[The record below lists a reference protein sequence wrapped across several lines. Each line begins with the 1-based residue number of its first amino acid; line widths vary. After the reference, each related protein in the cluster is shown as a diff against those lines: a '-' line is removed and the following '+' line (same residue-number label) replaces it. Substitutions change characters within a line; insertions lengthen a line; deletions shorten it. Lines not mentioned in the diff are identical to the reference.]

1 MYLFFIIIHLIICL
15 FLMLSILFQAS
26 KGGALSGTFGG
37 SQGGSLFGNRG
48 TATLLSKLSSYLA
61 VAFFVVTILISL
73 LSSPGSAESESII
86 KQEADRTTV
95 PAAELPMPAEE
106 QGNTVTPE

>member
-1 MYLFFIIIHLIICL
+1 MYLFFIIIHLIICF
-15 FLMLSILFQAS
+15 FLILSILFQAS

-37 SQGGSLFGNRG
+37 GKSGSLFGNRG

-73 LSSPGSAESESII
+73 LSTPGGTASESII
-86 KQEADRTTV
+86 KREANRTTV
-95 PAAELPMPAEE
+95 PAAELPTPEE
-106 QGNTVTPE
+106 QSNTVTPE